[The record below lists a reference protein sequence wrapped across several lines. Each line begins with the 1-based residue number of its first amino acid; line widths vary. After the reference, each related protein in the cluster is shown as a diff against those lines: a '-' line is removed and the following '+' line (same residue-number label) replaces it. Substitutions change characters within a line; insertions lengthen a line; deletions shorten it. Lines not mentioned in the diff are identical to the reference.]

1 MGKRIGQFLLHL
13 LVILGVSWLLAL
25 VTTGYQ
31 LEWGSATTVL
41 LGIIFGLLVAF
52 FISNAV
58 YRYNK
63 LSDNVAVEL
72 NKLRRIHHLARAF
85 SRSENQIPWFDL
97 VREAIESYLHAFEV
111 IPFQRYDETNEMF
124 RRITQQLYGFD
135 KINSDKGKLL
145 FAELMTIS
153 GQATEAR
160 QQIHG
165 LRNERMNVWSWGVL
179 IVIGGG
185 LCALALISYG
195 DDLMNRYIAAGV
207 VAVVLLLL
215 DFVYMSDTMKV
226 LDNKKFTKKYVDN
239 IERMGF
245 WPEEKFK

>member
-1 MGKRIGQFLLHL
+1 MAKRVLLFLLHL
-13 LVILGVSWLLAL
+13 AAIAAISWFLAMG
-25 VTTGYQ
+25 TTGHQ
-31 LEWGSATTVL
+31 LQWGSATTIL
-41 LGIIFGLLVAF
+41 IGIIFGLLVTF
-52 FISNAV
+52 FISVAMA
-58 YRYNK
+58 RLSQ
-63 LSDNVAVEL
+63 LSDCVSIEL

-111 IPFQRYDETNEMF
+111 IPFSRYDDTNEMF

-135 KINSDKGKLL
+135 KIISKKGELL

-160 QQIHG
+160 QRIHA
-165 LRNERMNVWSWGVL
+165 LRTERMSVWSWGVALSIGALL
-179 IVIGGG
+179 IGIS
-185 LCALALISYG
+185 LISYA
-195 DDLMNRYIAAGV
+195 DDTVSRYIAASV

-215 DFVYMSDTMKV
+215 DYVYLSDTMQIV
-226 LDNKKFTKKYVDN
+226 DNKRFTERYVAN

-245 WPEEKFK
+245 WPEEKM

>member
-1 MGKRIGQFLLHL
+1 MLKRIAHFLLHF
-13 LVILGVSWLLAL
+13 VIIAIISWVLAM
-25 VTTGYQ
+25 VTTGHQ
-31 LEWGSATTVL
+31 LEWGSATTIL
-41 LGIIFGLLVAF
+41 LGILFGLLVTF

-58 YRYNK
+58 ARYNN
-63 LSDNVAVEL
+63 LSDAVSIEL

-111 IPFQRYDETNEMF
+111 LPFQKYDDTNEMF

-135 KINSDKGKLL
+135 KIVSKKGELL

-160 QQIHG
+160 QKIHA
-165 LRNERMNVWSWGVL
+165 LRTERMSVWSWGALLSIAVTL
-179 IVIGGG
+179 ISVT
-185 LCALALISYG
+185 LVSYG
-195 DDLMNRYIAAGV
+195 DDLVNRHIAAGV
-207 VAVVLLLL
+207 VMLVLLLL
-215 DFVYMSDTMKV
+215 DFVFMSDTMRV
-226 LDNKKFTKKYVDN
+226 VDNKRFTKKYVDN

>member
-1 MGKRIGQFLLHL
+1 MGKRVAHFILHL
-13 LVILGVSWLLAL
+13 VVILGVSWLLAM

-41 LGIIFGLLVAF
+41 LGIIFGLLITF
-52 FISNAV
+52 FITNAV
-58 YRYNK
+58 HRYNK

-85 SRSENQIPWFDL
+85 SRAENQIPWFDL

-111 IPFQRYDETNEMF
+111 IPFQRYDDTNEMF

-135 KINSDKGKLL
+135 KISSEKGKLL

-165 LRNERMNVWSWGVL
+165 LRNERMNVWAWGTLL
-179 IVIGGG
+179 IIGGG
-185 LCALALISYG
+185 LCVLALVSYG
-195 DDLMNRYIAAGV
+195 DDLMNRYIAGGV
-207 VAVVLLLL
+207 VAIVLLLL

-245 WPEEKFK
+245 WPEEKMK